1 MLLNYFKLS
10 ARLLIRNPF
19 LTLINLA
26 GLSAGLAT
34 FLLLWPLAEFEL
46 KSDQYHNDADRM
58 VRVGVDFKWTDDNQ
72 NWNGLLGVFNWLGVA
87 HEIEQ
92 TFPQV
97 EDAAWLV
104 PQAYFSH
111 LERNTGL
118 NASLFVSIVD
128 ATDTRK
134 SFRETQTTFAS
145 SNLFNFFNIPLEEG
159 DANNVLAQPNSVV
172 LSETIA
178 VKYFGNKRAMGQTV
192 YLNDI
197 LPLQVTGIFKNLP
210 HNTHL
215 NFDMVF
221 SAVGKDEVNTKT
233 WNGWQGSCYFKL
245 QAGETKESFD
255 QALANQQQT
264 LYDFVKTGCNH
275 CDISAYTQPLTEI
288 VFTNLRGNAHNYK
301 SKYLLEAL
309 AVVAFVVLAFAWIN
323 YISLSINSLNKRL
336 KEIGT
341 RKCIGAKISDFF
353 MQFFIDSVVMN
364 VISFAIALTLV
375 QVIGKIAE
383 EWFQFYIPSWNE
395 ISLKTTIVILSTLG
409 VGVLIATLY
418 PLVLIA
424 KRKPDELLKKLKHDI
439 RPGTANTV
447 LVATQYVAAIVL
459 LIWIGAVYF
468 QLNFIV
474 NKDIGVKRDGLIVVE
489 GPLNMSETNPGK
501 INSFLNEVKRIP
513 GVSQATAS
521 NSTIGEGEAA
531 GLQVQAKGSTSW
543 FGVDTNGGVDESFL
557 DTYGIPLQ
565 AGRNFQKDNPSD
577 RTNILVSR
585 ALSKRLGFMSP
596 QEALGKKVL
605 LGGNGPTRKEVE
617 IIGVFS
623 DYEFRPFFMDVKEE
637 GRGIALTYK
646 DFIIPWFKPLK
657 FSIKIDMQN
666 FESELESLT
675 DLYTKTFQEPF
686 KWFFMDEKIKMFYA
700 NEQATKNQIAFF
712 SLLAIGI
719 ACLGLLGMISN
730 KAVEKTKEIGI
741 RKILG
746 AGLLNI
752 ARLLLM
758 TTTKQII
765 IANIIGIPLAYY
777 LVTQYLQKFSERLAL
792 QWWHY
797 AIPVLLFMI
806 IMLVTIVSV
815 LFKASKTNP
824 TESLR
829 YE

>member
-19 LTLINLA
+19 LTLINVA

-46 KSDQYHNDADRM
+46 KSDRYHHDFDRM
-58 VRVGVDFKWTDDNQ
+58 VRVGVDYKWTDDGE
-72 NWNGLLGVFNWLGVA
+72 NWNGLLGAFNWLGVA

-97 EDAAWLV
+97 EAAAWLI
-104 PQAYFSH
+104 PQGYYPVT
-111 LERNTGL
+111 NTGL
-118 NASLFVSIVD
+118 TTSVFFSILE
-128 ATDTRK
+128 ATDRRK
-134 SFRETQTTFAS
+134 SFRETQSSFAS
-145 SNLFNFFNIPLEEG
+145 SNLFNFFNIPLIQG
-159 DANNVLAQPNSVV
+159 DANSALAQPNSVV
-172 LSETIA
+172 LSQTIA
-178 VKYFGNKRAMGQTV
+178 VKYFGNKTAMGQTI
-192 YLNDI
+192 YLNDT
-197 LPLQVTGIFKNLP
+197 LPLQVTGIFKSLP

-215 NFDMVF
+215 NFDIVL
-221 SAVGKDEVNTKT
+221 SAVKKNELSTKT
-233 WNGWQGSCYFKL
+233 WTGSQGYCYFKL
-245 QAGETKESFD
+245 QPGETKVSFD
-255 QALANQQQT
+255 QALANQTQS
-264 LYDFVKTGCNH
+264 LYNFVKAGCSH
-275 CDISAYTQPLTEI
+275 CDISAYTQPLTDV
-288 VFTNLRGNAHNYK
+288 VFTNLRGNMYNYK

-309 AVVAFVVLAFAWIN
+309 AVVAFVVLGFAWIN

-341 RKCIGAKISDFF
+341 RKCIGAKLSDFF
-353 MQFFIDSVVMN
+353 MQFFMDSVVMN

-383 EWFQFYIPSWNE
+383 DWFQFYIPSWNE
-395 ISLKTTIVILSTLG
+395 INLKTTIVILSTLG
-409 VGVLIATLY
+409 IGVLIATLY

-439 RPGTANTV
+439 RPGTANTI

-489 GPLNMSETNPGK
+489 SPLDMNETTPGK
-501 INSFLNEVKRIP
+501 INSFLNEVKRIA
-513 GVSQATAS
+513 GVSQATTS
-521 NSTIGEGEAA
+521 NSTIAEGEVD
-531 GLQVQAKGSTSW
+531 GLMVQTKGSKSW
-543 FGVDTNGGVDESFL
+543 FGVNTNGGVDESFL
-557 DTYGIPLQ
+557 DTYGIPLD

-577 RTNILVSR
+577 QTNILIST

-605 LGGNGPTRKEVE
+605 VGAYNTIKKEVE
-617 IIGVFS
+617 IIGVFR

-637 GRGIALTYK
+637 GRGVALTYK
-646 DFIIPWFKPLK
+646 DFLIPGFEPLK
-657 FSIKIDMQN
+657 FTIKVDMRN
-666 FESELESLT
+666 FDSELVALSR
-675 DLYTKTFQEPF
+675 LYTNTFQEPC
-686 KWFFMDEKIKMFYA
+686 KWFFIDEKIRMQYA

-712 SLLAIGI
+712 SILAVGI

-746 AGLLNI
+746 AGLFNI
-752 ARLLLM
+752 ARLLLT

-777 LVTQYLQKFSERLAL
+777 LVSQYLQKFSERLSL

-806 IMLVTIVSV
+806 IMLVTIASV
-815 LFKASKTNP
+815 LFKASRTNP

>member
-19 LTLINLA
+19 LTLINVA

-46 KSDQYHNDADRM
+46 KSDQYHKDYDRM
-58 VRVGVDFKWTDDNQ
+58 FRVNVDYKWKDHNQ
-72 NWNGLLGVFNWLGVA
+72 PWNGLLGSFNWLGVA
-87 HEIEQ
+87 HEIKQ

-97 EDAAWLV
+97 EDGAWLV
-104 PQAYFSH
+104 PQAYYR
-111 LERNTGL
+111 EDIYGL
-118 NASLFVSIVD
+118 NSNLFVSIVD
-128 ATDTRK
+128 ATDKRT
-134 SFRETQTTFAS
+134 SFRETQTSFAS
-145 SNLFNFFNIPLEEG
+145 PNLFNFFNIPLKEG
-159 DANNVLAQPNSVV
+159 HANSVLAQPKSVV

-178 VKYFGNKRAMGQTV
+178 AKYFGNKRALGQV
-192 YLNDI
+192 IYLNDT
-197 LPLQVTGIFKNLP
+197 LPLQVTGVFENLP

-215 NFDMVF
+215 NFDIAF
-221 SAVGKDEVNTKT
+221 SAVGKNEVNTKT
-233 WNGWQGSCYFKL
+233 WAGWQGYCYFKL
-245 QAGETKESFD
+245 QAGESKESFD
-255 QALANQQQT
+255 QTLANQQES
-264 LYDFVKTGCNH
+264 LYDFVKTGCSH
-275 CDISAYTQPLTEI
+275 CDITAYTQPLTEV
-288 VFTNLRGNAHNYK
+288 VFTNLRGNVNNYK

-323 YISLSINSLNKRL
+323 YISLSINALHKRL

-341 RKCIGAKISDFF
+341 RKCIGAKINDFF
-353 MQFFIDSVVMN
+353 MQFFMDSIVMN

-383 EWFQFYIPSWNE
+383 DWFQFYLPSWNE

-409 VGVLIATLY
+409 IGVLIATLY

-424 KRKPDELLKKLKHDI
+424 RRKPDELLKKLKHDI
-439 RPGTANTV
+439 RPGTANTI

-489 GPLNMSETNPGK
+489 GPLHMSETNPGK

-521 NSTIGEGEAA
+521 NSTIGEGEVD

-543 FGVDTNGGVDESFL
+543 IGVDTNGGVDESFL
-557 DTYGIPLQ
+557 DTYGIPLH

-577 RTNILVSR
+577 RTNILVSK
-585 ALSKRLGFMSP
+585 ALSKRLGFTSP

-605 LGGNGPTRKEVE
+605 LGDNGPTKKEVE

-623 DYEFRPFFMDVKEE
+623 DYEFRPFFMDVREE
-637 GRGIALTYK
+637 GRGVALTYK
-646 DFIIPWFKPLK
+646 DFLIPRFKPLK

-675 DLYTKTFQEPF
+675 DLYTNTFQEPF
-686 KWFFMDEKIKMFYA
+686 KWFFLEEKIRMYYA

-746 AGLLNI
+746 AGMLNI
-752 ARLLLM
+752 ARLLLT

-815 LFKASKTNP
+815 LFKASRTNP